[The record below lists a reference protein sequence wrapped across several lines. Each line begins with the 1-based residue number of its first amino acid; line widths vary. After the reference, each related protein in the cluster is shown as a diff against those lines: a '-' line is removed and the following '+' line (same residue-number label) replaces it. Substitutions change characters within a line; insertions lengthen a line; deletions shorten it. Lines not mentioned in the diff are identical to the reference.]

1 MVARTEQQ
9 GKRIFQWG
17 EKFVDIGTLEK
28 VVTRRFSIWDALLC
42 ASALRR
48 RTAHL
53 LSNGTREMYQGYR
66 SATLKTVMEEV
77 EYR

>member
-1 MVARTEQQ
+1 MVEITEQQ

-28 VVTRRFSIWDALLC
+28 VVTRRFSIWDAILC

-53 LSNGTREMYQGYR
+53 LSNGTREMYQGCRY
-66 SATLKTVMEEV
+66 ATLKTVLEEV

>member
-28 VVTRRFSIWDALLC
+28 VVTRRFSIWDEILC

-48 RTAHL
+48 RKAHL

-66 SATLKTVMEEV
+66 SATLKIVMEEV

>member
-1 MVARTEQQ
+1 MNKAGMIAKYFATS
-9 GKRIFQWG
+9 
-17 EKFVDIGTLEK
+17 LAMEK
-28 VVTRRFSIWDALLC
+28 VVTRRFSIWDAILC

-66 SATLKTVMEEV
+66 SATLKIVMEEV

>member
-28 VVTRRFSIWDALLC
+28 VVTRRFSIWDAILC
-42 ASALRR
+42 AGALRR